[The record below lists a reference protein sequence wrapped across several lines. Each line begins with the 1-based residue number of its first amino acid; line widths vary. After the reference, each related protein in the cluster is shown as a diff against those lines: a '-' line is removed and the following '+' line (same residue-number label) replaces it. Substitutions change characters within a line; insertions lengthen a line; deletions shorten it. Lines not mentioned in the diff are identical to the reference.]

1 MRHPAWRNLKE
12 KAIATAVICVVYL
25 VAKWLGFVG

>member
-12 KAIATAVICVVYL
+12 KVIATAVICVVYL
-25 VAKWLGFVG
+25 VAKWLGLVG